1 LRSCHVS
8 YLKMMIVKQL
18 NIALLVL
25 FLFGS
30 CGVFQ
35 KTAKQELT
43 DGFYTERTKNTKEKV
58 YVDVADDNIL
68 IYPTLPEQSGRVDTS
83 AVHRSFDLTHK
94 SAYISDFKLEQ
105 ASFDLD
111 FLTIPVK
118 YRFSTIN
125 VPPQLNAGLNGSVY
139 LGFRKDIYQIAY
151 ASNPLKVPSRRII
164 HFGYSF
170 GLFTGIGNAFMSP
183 TTTSDQI
190 QQEYDGIVWSKGV
203 AGIFAVNNFT
213 VGLALGFDYL
223 LDKNKSV
230 WIYQNKPW
238 IGIALGLN
246 LN

>member
-1 LRSCHVS
+1 
-8 YLKMMIVKQL
+8 MMKLLIS
-18 NIALLVL
+18 ALL
-25 FLFGS
+25 FLFVFDS

-43 DGFYTERTKNTKEKV
+43 DGYYLERTKNAVDKV
-58 YVDVADDNIL
+58 YVDVEENNIL
-68 IYPTLPEQSGRVDTS
+68 IYSTSPENAFGIDTS
-83 AVHRSFDLTHK
+83 KVHRSFNLTLDDPQR
-94 SAYISDFKLEQ
+94 IDFKLVQ
-105 ASFDLD
+105 TSFDLD

-118 YRFSTIN
+118 YRFSTGN

-139 LGFRKDIYQIAY
+139 LGFRKDVYRIEYVR
-151 ASNPLKVPSRRII
+151 NPLKTSSRRTV
-164 HFGYSF
+164 HLGYSF
-170 GLFTGIGNAFMSP
+170 GLFTGIGNSFLSP

-213 VGLALGFDYL
+213 VGLVLGFDYL
-223 LDKNKSV
+223 LDKNKTV